1 MQENIDSRFA
11 LEGFLP
17 PWAIILLGIGLLAL
31 SWWMAGRD
39 ARFADRPKLVSWLL
53 VLRCVAIL
61 ILLWML
67 AGPTLVTSVRK
78 LRTKSVA
85 LLVDTSASM
94 GLVDVTDG
102 SGNVSRWAAAR
113 TERGDA
119 SGVRKLDEAV
129 AMLRVAQNQLE
140 RFSKIP
146 NATKEAA
153 DARAALTRA
162 VQGITTGSQAIKQ
175 SAEDLPDSAA
185 HIKRGFAESSR
196 TITEKVLDSLQS
208 KSAEFNRGKTLSSLE
223 RERWLPER
231 LASLTIAVAQIE
243 GLADQFLKSIE
254 GPEAKS
260 PGDLDAQE
268 SKLSRIDKVESFL
281 SHAEQTWLKDIRKK
295 ATVSR
300 YEFGEKV
307 VPLGTAAP
315 SDKNKYEPANR
326 KPLSSATQ
334 IGAAL
339 QQVAIDSTTQ
349 PVEAA
354 ILITDGGHNAG
365 SDPRELAASL
375 SGTTLHIVPI
385 GNTKMQR
392 DVILHHTH
400 APKAVLQNDYVVID
414 SIVTAYDCEN
424 EKLQVELLDNN
435 SVVDRQ
441 TLNVTSEVYDNRVQL
456 RWKAAQTG
464 KHTLGF
470 RVVPVNDERS
480 EENNATKADVHV
492 MEDKI
497 RVLVADNFPR
507 WETRYLLNLF
517 KRDDRVAFDQLLFE
531 PQVAAGEGVR
541 SRFPGSLEEWSKYR
555 VVILGDLLPT
565 QLTYEHQKLLR
576 EYVTE
581 AGGNVIIIAGKDAMP
596 AAYLTQPLG
605 SILPVEAGDRAL
617 SGNNPFYLHLT
628 DEGSMTLATQI
639 AENPGISEQLWR
651 EMSERLPI
659 YALSEFSKPKPTTH
673 SLIWASMNKN
683 SFNPGEASTRSFLA
697 WQYVGAGRVVYVAA
711 PVTYQL
717 RYRQGDTFHH
727 RFWGQLLRW
736 AVARDLA
743 EGSQTVRLST
753 DKSRYEN
760 GESVQVSV
768 RLRQLDG
775 KVIAGA
781 SLQVAALHEGR
792 LIREIGVKEDA
803 TRPGTYHGRLEALP
817 VGPVKLQAVG
827 DRVKTLLAQEN
838 YRRPVETTVTV
849 DPSGLLELR
858 HPLCNLPLLRQ
869 VADVSSG
876 IVLPPTGLKAALQA
890 LNLEPEVLE
899 NVTKK
904 PLWNRWDLFWVFIL
918 CLTLEWAG
926 RKYLGLS

>member
-1 MQENIDSRFA
+1 MQQDTTDTRFA

-17 PWAIILLGIGLLAL
+17 LWAIVLLGVGLLAL
-31 SWWMAGRD
+31 SWWMARRD
-39 ARFADRPKLVSWLL
+39 KRFADRPKIVSILFA
-53 VLRCVAIL
+53 LRCVAVL
-61 ILLWML
+61 VLLWML
-67 AGPTLVTSVRK
+67 AGPTLVTTARK
-78 LRTKSVA
+78 FRTKSVA

-94 GLVDVTDG
+94 GLVDVIDG
-102 SGNVSRWAAAR
+102 SGNVSRWSAAR
-113 TERGDA
+113 TDSTSTA
-119 SGVRKLDEAV
+119 AVRKLDEAV
-129 AMLRVAQNQLE
+129 TTLRVAQNQLE

-146 NATKEAA
+146 NSTTETA
-153 DARAALTRA
+153 DARAAFARA
-162 VQGITTGSQAIKQ
+162 AQGIKTAIDGLKR
-175 SAEDLPDSAA
+175 SAGDMPDSAA
-185 HIKRGFAESSR
+185 HVKRGLLEASAG
-196 TITEKVLDSLQS
+196 ITGQVLDTLQN
-208 KSAEFNRGKTLSSLE
+208 KSAEFNRGKTLASLE
-223 RERWLPER
+223 RERWLPKD
-231 LASLTIAVAQIE
+231 LAVLSLAAAQVE
-243 GLADQFLKSIE
+243 GFADQFVKLVE
-254 GPEAKS
+254 APAAKS
-260 PGDLDAQE
+260 PGEVDARE
-268 SKLSRIDKVESFL
+268 SKLARIDKVDAFL
-281 SHAEQTWLKDIRKK
+281 ANAETTWLKDIRKK
-295 ATVSR
+295 AVVSR

-307 VPLGTAAP
+307 VPLGTAP
-315 SDKNKYEPANR
+315 LREQHSTEPANR
-326 KPLSSATQ
+326 KSLSAATQ

-339 QQVAIDSTTQ
+339 QQVAIDSTSQ

-365 SDPRELAASL
+365 VDPRELAASL

-385 GNTKMQR
+385 GNTKIQR

-400 APKAVLQNDYVVID
+400 APKAVLQNDHVVID
-414 SIVTAYDCEN
+414 SIVTAYDCEK
-424 EKLQVELLDNN
+424 EQLQVELLDNGA
-435 SVVDRQ
+435 VVDRQ
-441 TLNVTSEVYDNRVQL
+441 TLNVTSEVFDNRVQL
-456 RWKAAQTG
+456 RWRAAQIG

-470 RVVPVNDERS
+470 RVIPVSDERTD
-480 EENNATKADVHV
+480 ENNASKADIHV

-517 KRDDRVAFDQLLFE
+517 KRDDRVEFDQLLFE
-531 PQVAAGEGVR
+531 PQASVGSGVR
-541 SRFPGSLEEWSKYR
+541 ADFPRTLEEWSKYR
-555 VVILGDLLPT
+555 IVILGDVLPA

-581 AGGNVIIIAGKDAMP
+581 AGGNLIIVAGKDAMP

-605 SILPVEAGDRAL
+605 AMLPVEQGDRAVP
-617 SGNNPFYLHLT
+617 NNPFYLHLT

-639 AENPGISEQLWR
+639 AENPGLSERLWR

-659 YALSEFSKPKPTTH
+659 YALSEFSRPKPTTH
-673 SLIWASMNKN
+673 SLIWASLNKS
-683 SFNPGEASTRSFLA
+683 SFNPADPSTRAFLS
-697 WQYVGAGRVVYVAA
+697 WQYIGAGRVVYVAA

-760 GESVQVSV
+760 GEAVQVSV

-775 KVIAGA
+775 KAVGG
-781 SLQVAALHEGR
+781 AALQIAAVHEGR
-792 LIREIGVKEDA
+792 LIQEITLKEDPA
-803 TRPGTYHGRLEALP
+803 RAGTYHGRLPALP
-817 VGPVKLQAVG
+817 VGPVKLEAG
-827 DRVKTLLAQEN
+827 GERVKALLAQEN
-838 YRRPVETTVTV
+838 YRRPVETTVNI
-849 DPSGLLELR
+849 DPSGVLELR

-869 VADVSSG
+869 VADASSG

-890 LNLEPEVLE
+890 LNLNPEVLE

-904 PLWNRWDLFWVFIL
+904 PLWNRWDLFWLFIL